1 MSEAFAILNGALD
14 EAINDTK
21 TKKLPR
27 NVRSIEIE
35 PVGVYTSTQVK
46 NIREKIGL
54 TQKLF
59 AKYIGVS
66 TKTVE
71 AWEAGRNKPSG
82 PSNRLLWLLDME
94 KLQFKINFLSI
105 NIKTPLLF

>member
-1 MSEAFAILNGALD
+1 MSEAFAILSGALD

-27 NVRSIEIE
+27 NVRK
-35 PVGVYTSTQVK
+35 PAGVYTSAQVK

-82 PSNRLLWLLDME
+82 PSNRLLWLLDMG
-94 KLQFKINFLSI
+94 KFQFEN
-105 NIKTPLLF
+105 

>member
-1 MSEAFAILNGALD
+1 MSEAFAILSGALD

-35 PVGVYTSTQVK
+35 PAGVYTSAQVK

-82 PSNRLLWLLDME
+82 PSNRLLWC
-94 KLQFKINFLSI
+94 
-105 NIKTPLLF
+105 

>member
-1 MSEAFAILNGALD
+1 MSEAFSILSGALD

-35 PVGVYTSTQVK
+35 PAGVYTSAQVK

-71 AWEAGRNKPSG
+71 AWEAGRNKPSA
-82 PSNRLLWLLDME
+82 PSNRLLWLLDMG
-94 KLQFKINFLSI
+94 KITI
-105 NIKTPLLF
+105 

>member
-1 MSEAFAILNGALD
+1 MSEAFAILSGALD
-14 EAINDTK
+14 EAIKDNK
-21 TKKLPR
+21 TKKLKR
-27 NVRSIEIE
+27 TDRSIEIE
-35 PVGVYTSTQVK
+35 PAGVYSSVQVK

-59 AKYIGVS
+59 AKYGLTQKLFAKYLGVS

-82 PSNRLLWLLDME
+82 PSNRLLWLMDMG
-94 KLQFKINFLSI
+94 KITI
-105 NIKTPLLF
+105 

>member
-1 MSEAFAILNGALD
+1 MSEAFAILSGALD

-35 PVGVYTSTQVK
+35 PAGVYTSTQVK

-71 AWEAGRNKPSG
+71 AWEAWRNKPSG
-82 PSNRLLWLLDME
+82 PSNRLLWLLDMG
-94 KLQFKINFLSI
+94 KITI
-105 NIKTPLLF
+105 

>member
-1 MSEAFAILNGALD
+1 MSEAFAILSGALD

-71 AWEAGRNKPSG
+71 AWEAGRNKPSS
-82 PSNRLLWLLDME
+82 PSNRLLWLLDMG
-94 KLQFKINFLSI
+94 KITI
-105 NIKTPLLF
+105 

>member
-1 MSEAFAILNGALD
+1 MSEAFAILSGALD

-46 NIREKIGL
+46 N
-54 TQKLF
+54 
-59 AKYIGVS
+59 
-66 TKTVE
+66 
-71 AWEAGRNKPSG
+71 
-82 PSNRLLWLLDME
+82 
-94 KLQFKINFLSI
+94 LSLI
-105 NIKTPLLF
+105 HI